1 MFKRVLIANRG
12 EIAVRVIR
20 ACKEMGINSIA
31 VYSEADKESLHVRLA
46 DEAIC
51 IGPAQAEK
59 SYLSIPSVISAAE
72 LTGAEA
78 IHPGYGFLAENAQ
91 FSEICA
97 SCGIVFIGPPPE
109 VIEEFGDKATARQIM
124 VKAGI
129 PVIPGTDGVI
139 EKERDALSFAK
150 RASYPVMIKAAGG
163 GGGRGM
169 RIVHNDRELRQSLHT
184 AQSEAGTSFN
194 NSGIYIEKYIE
205 EPRHVEFQIL
215 ADMEGNVVHLGE
227 RDCSIQRRHQK
238 LVEESP
244 CPFLSSKQRARMGKA
259 AVRAVRAARY
269 VGAGTIEFLVDKEGN
284 FYFIEA
290 NTRIQVEHPVTEMVT
305 GIDVVKEQIRI
316 AAGEKLSYSQGD
328 ISTVGHAIEFRIN
341 AENPDDNF
349 KPMAGKV
356 ELYNPPGGPGIR
368 VDSHVYSGYTIPP
381 FYDSLL
387 AKLITWGR
395 TRDEAISKARGAL
408 REFVITGRSTSLRT
422 SLKTTI
428 SFHQRVVENAA
439 FVQGEVF
446 TDFVERHMGA

>member
-1 MFKRVLIANRG
+1 METSVFKRILIANRG

-31 VYSEADKESLHVRLA
+31 VYSEADRESLHVRLA

-51 IGPAQAEK
+51 IGPAPPEK
-59 SYLSIPSVISAAE
+59 SYLSVPSIISAAE

-97 SCGIVFIGPPPE
+97 SCGIAFIGPPPE
-109 VIEEFGDKATARQIM
+109 VIEQLGDKATARQIM

-169 RIVHNDRELRQSLHT
+169 RIVHNDRELRQSLHI
-184 AQSEAGTSFN
+184 AQSEAGASFN

-269 VGAGTIEFLVDKEGN
+269 VGAGTIEFLVDKEGD

-305 GIDVVKEQIRI
+305 GIDVVKEQISI
-316 AAGEKLSYSQGD
+316 AAGERLSYSQGD
-328 ISTVGHAIEFRIN
+328 INTVGHAIEFRIN

-349 KPMAGKV
+349 KPMAGRV
-356 ELYNPPGGPGIR
+356 ELYNPPGGPGVR
-368 VDSHVYSGYTIPP
+368 VDSHIYSGYTIPP

-408 REFVITGRSTSLRT
+408 REFVITGI
-422 SLKTTI
+422 KTTI
-428 SFHQRVVENAA
+428 PFHQRVVENAA

-446 TDFVERHMGA
+446 TDFVERHMET